1 MILFIVLQY
10 AVPSCI
16 IFSVCSRTIKQRLSA
31 NIHILAAPSA
41 FFSGLKSSR
50 DNGLQGESKQIIQE
64 QHNSSEQV
72 GSMDSTSQVCYT
84 LVRNLRGAIIPC
96 QGQHEQHVKGSYSG
110 LTN

>member
-1 MILFIVLQY
+1 MILLIVLQY
-10 AVPSCI
+10 AFLPCI
-16 IFSVCSRTIKQRLSA
+16 IFYVCSGTIKQHLSA
-31 NIHILAAPSA
+31 NIHMLAATSA

-64 QHNSSEQV
+64 QHYSSEQV
-72 GSMDSTSQVCYT
+72 GSMDSTFQVCYT

-96 QGQHEQHVKGSYSG
+96 QGQHEQHVKGSYSA